1 MAAGDAQGERRALAD
16 LFLELGPDAP
26 TLCEGW
32 RTADLA
38 AHLVVRERRPDAALG
53 IVLGPLAGHTER
65 VQRAVRDGRPWPDLV
80 ALFRDGPPWPF
91 RLGPVDAAMNTAELF
106 VHHEDVRRARPGW
119 EPRASDEGLERAL
132 WSRVRL
138 MARAARRAAPPGL
151 VLVSPGFG
159 RVEVRPGAPQVAVT
173 GGPGELLLLLFGRQE
188 VARVALDGEP
198 AAVEQVRTA
207 RFGV

>member
-1 MAAGDAQGERRALAD
+1 VAAGNAQQERRALAD
-16 LFLELGPDAP
+16 LFLQLGPDAP

-38 AHLVVRERRPDAALG
+38 AHLVARERRPDAALG
-53 IVLGPLAGHTER
+53 IVFAPLAGHTER
-65 VQRAVRDGRPWPDLV
+65 VQRAVRDGRSWPDLV
-80 ALFRDGPPWPF
+80 ALVRDGPPWPF

-119 EPRASDEGLERAL
+119 EPRASGESLERAL

-159 RVEVRPGAPQVAVT
+159 RVEVRPGTPQVAAT
-173 GGPGELLLLLFGRQE
+173 GAPGELLLLLFGRQE
-188 VARVALDGEP
+188 AARVALDGEP

-207 RFGV
+207 PFGV